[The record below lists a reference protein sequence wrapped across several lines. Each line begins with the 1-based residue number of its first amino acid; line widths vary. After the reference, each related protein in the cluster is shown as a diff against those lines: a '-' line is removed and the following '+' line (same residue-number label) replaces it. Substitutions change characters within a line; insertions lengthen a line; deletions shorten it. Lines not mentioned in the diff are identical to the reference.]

1 MSLTCG
7 TNQSAQGVTCDVPG
21 FPDIGGADDGPQ
33 GWQRAANEFLG
44 NINYPLASLPV
55 LSCGSCVPNTQVVG
69 EHALYSGAG
78 TGQQQ
83 LLSRLF
89 FLRTS
94 RKCSRCWAFF
104 SRVLVLWVQVR

>member
-1 MSLTCG
+1 MTCG

-55 LSCGSCVPNTQVVG
+55 LSCGSCVPNTG
-69 EHALYSGAG
+69 GRRACS
-78 TGQQQ
+78 
-83 LLSRLF
+83 LLRGGNGPAAASVQI
-89 FLRTS
+89 
-94 RKCSRCWAFF
+94 
-104 SRVLVLWVQVR
+104 VLPEDKQKV